1 MKGRND
7 ERIKSLIK
15 RIDMIK
21 GKEVMSMGK
30 RIRRKTCECG

>member
-15 RIDMIK
+15 RIDWIK
-21 GKEVMSMGK
+21 GKKVMSMGK
-30 RIRRKTCECG
+30 RIRR